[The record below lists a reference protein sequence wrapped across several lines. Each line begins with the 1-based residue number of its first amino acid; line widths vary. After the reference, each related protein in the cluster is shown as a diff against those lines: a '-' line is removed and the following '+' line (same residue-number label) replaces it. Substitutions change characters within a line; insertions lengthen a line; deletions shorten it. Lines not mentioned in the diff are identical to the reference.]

1 MVKGPLW
8 ELAQQM
14 VPGLRQDGVVLDLLS
29 QEEALSI
36 VPVVSPVNFDAALL
50 FPEDGHIDVN
60 ELLWSYL
67 RNARRQGVE
76 LRSGEEVKG
85 LKVRRG
91 RCEGVITSAGA
102 YRAAWVIDAAGAW
115 AGKIRAWAG
124 PSPVQLTPYR
134 RTIITFAAP
143 KGLEVKTWPLA
154 ADLSHEL
161 YFSPESG
168 GLLASPMDEEPME
181 PCDARPDDLVVAET
195 IERLKQLTPRLVPK
209 SIIRKWA
216 GLRTF
221 APDQAMVIGEDPA
234 LKGFFW
240 LSGQGGAGIET
251 SAAVGQIAS
260 DLILEGRT
268 ALVDVKPI
276 SPGRFSD

>member
-1 MVKGPLW
+1 MVKGALW

-14 VPGLRQDGVVLDLLS
+14 VPGLRQEGVVVDLLS
-29 QEEALSI
+29 QEETLSI
-36 VPVVSPVNFDAALL
+36 VPVVSPVHFDGALF
-50 FPEDGHIDVN
+50 FPKDGHLDVH
-60 ELLWSYL
+60 ELLWGYL
-67 RNARRQGVE
+67 RNARRRGTT
-76 LRSGEEVKG
+76 LRSGEEVMA
-85 LKVRRG
+85 LKVRQG
-91 RCEGVITSAGA
+91 RCEGVITSAGEYHA
-102 YRAAWVIDAAGAW
+102 NWVINAAGAW
-115 AGKIRAWAG
+115 AGKIREWVG
-124 PSPVQLTPYR
+124 PSPVRLTPYR

-143 KGLEVKTWPLA
+143 EGLEVKTWPLV

-181 PCDARPDDLVVAET
+181 PCDARPDDLVIAET
-195 IERLKQLTPRLVPK
+195 IERLKRLTPRLVPK

-221 APDQAMVIGEDPA
+221 APDQAMVIGEDPV

-260 DLILEGRT
+260 DLILEGQT
-268 ALVDVKPI
+268 ALMDVNPI
-276 SPGRFSD
+276 SPARF